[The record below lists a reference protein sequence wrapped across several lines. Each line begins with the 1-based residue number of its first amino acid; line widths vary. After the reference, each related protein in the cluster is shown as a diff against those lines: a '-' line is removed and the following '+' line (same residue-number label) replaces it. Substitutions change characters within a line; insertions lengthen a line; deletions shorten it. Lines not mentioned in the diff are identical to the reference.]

1 MIAHTALGLG
11 KAQGTT
17 NRGGGVVGKLD
28 EAVGLRIDVCRLS
41 NNFATT
47 DSTHLPEHGHHQ
59 LLCHLQIQVA
69 HVQRPVGEANEFS
82 GVSIHV
88 NSRLPNIRRTGQ

>member
-28 EAVGLRIDVCRLS
+28 EAVGLRIDVCRLA
-41 NNFATT
+41 NYFATT
-47 DSTHLPEHGHHQ
+47 DGAHLPEHGHHQ

-69 HVQRPVGEANEFS
+69 HVQRPTREAHDSMGFIFMIEGYS
-82 GVSIHV
+82 K
-88 NSRLPNIRRTGQ
+88 T